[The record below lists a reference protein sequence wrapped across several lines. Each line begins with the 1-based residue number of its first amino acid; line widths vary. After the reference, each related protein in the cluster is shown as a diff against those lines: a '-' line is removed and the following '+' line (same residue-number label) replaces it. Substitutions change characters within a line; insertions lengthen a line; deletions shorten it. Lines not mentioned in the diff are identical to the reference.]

1 MKYDLDKDYILLNS
15 SVRMKKKEFL
25 RGKLGPDTYRSY
37 AADCYQYD
45 FICEGTN
52 SHELDCKIL
61 RNNSDVVKVE
71 GNYSIYTVENYSLYI
86 PQDPSKENSLFGMNF
101 GNGKKNNKIIY
112 FSSLIFILFAT
123 FIFVYAFITR
133 KGANQLKEINI
144 AENSYIPET
153 TSLK

>member
-1 MKYDLDKDYILLNS
+1 M
-15 SVRMKKKEFL
+15 
-25 RGKLGPDTYRSY
+25 
-37 AADCYQYD
+37 
-45 FICEGTN
+45 
-52 SHELDCKIL
+52 